1 MLIKSL
7 ACLTVLFALGTAT
20 ASAHVT
26 AHAPD
31 GPPEKGGHG
40 TVVLRVPNEEMS
52 STTRFEVTLSPAF
65 GITTARTRPVPG
77 WDAAVRRGDGGVVTS
92 VVWTARSDSGIPG
105 GNEHYE
111 DFGLT
116 LGPLPAD
123 ADHVLVPATQFLS
136 DGSSVRWD
144 DQPGRPAPVVA
155 LAEPSGHGHHA
166 TLATG
171 ADVPWAAVVGLL
183 AVGLLLA
190 VSGFVLL
197 RRKGIS

>member
-7 ACLTVLFALGTAT
+7 ACLTLLFALGTGT
-20 ASAHVT
+20 AAAHVT

-31 GPPEKGGHG
+31 SPPEKGGHG
-40 TVVLRVPNEEMS
+40 TVVLRVPNEETQA
-52 STTRFEVTLSPAF
+52 TTRFEVALSPSF
-65 GITTARTRPVPG
+65 GITTARTRPVSG
-77 WDAAVRRGDGGVVTS
+77 WDAAVLRGDGGVVTA
-92 VVWTARSDSGIPG
+92 VVWTARADGGIPG

-111 DFGLT
+111 DFGVT

-123 ADHVLVPATQFLS
+123 ADRVLLPSTQFLS
-136 DGSSVRWD
+136 DGSTVKWD
-144 DQPGRPAPVVA
+144 DQPDRPAPVVA

-166 TLATG
+166 AI
-171 ADVPWAAVVGLL
+171 ASDVPWGAVVGLL

-190 VSGFVLL
+190 LGGFVLI

>member
-7 ACLTVLFALGTAT
+7 ACLTLLFALGTGT
-20 ASAHVT
+20 AAAHVT

-31 GPPEKGGHG
+31 SPPEKGGHG
-40 TVVLRVPNEEMS
+40 TVVLRVPNEETRA
-52 STTRFEVTLSPAF
+52 TTRFEVTLAPSF

-77 WDAAVRRGDGGVVTS
+77 WDAAVQRGDGGVVTS
-92 VVWTARSDSGIPG
+92 VVWTARADSGIPG

-111 DFGLT
+111 DFGVT

-123 ADHVLVPATQFLS
+123 ADHVLLPATQFLS
-136 DGSSVRWD
+136 DGSTVRWD
-144 DQPGRPAPVVA
+144 DQPDRPAPMVA

-166 TLATG
+166 TIAS
-171 ADVPWAAVVGLL
+171 DVPWGAVVSLL

-190 VSGFVLL
+190 VGGFVLI